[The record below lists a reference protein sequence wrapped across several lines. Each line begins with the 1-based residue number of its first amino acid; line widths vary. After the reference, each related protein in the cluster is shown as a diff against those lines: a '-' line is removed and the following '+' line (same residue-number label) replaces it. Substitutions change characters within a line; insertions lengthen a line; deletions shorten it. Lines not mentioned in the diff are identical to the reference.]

1 MKRKRENR
9 QRKSQ
14 ETGLALILAGVV
26 IASCATVE
34 SPLGPIG
41 NATAPGAPGAT
52 KSGGVVTFGDS
63 EGQVMATAQA
73 SGSPD
78 MDCPSVTVR
87 SGAAAWQISSGSGPN
102 NVRYQGSLGQLA
114 RECAVLGETMTI
126 RVGVEGRI
134 LVGPQGGAGNVN
146 VPLRIALVAEGPNPR
161 PIWSKFYSVP
171 VAVPPNASQAIFSQV
186 EDDLTFPLPPN
197 KRVDNYIV
205 YVGFDPQGASAAA
218 KGTAKAKTP
227 AAPSSAPATKKAA
240 APAPAPAKASPA
252 KPPAGSQPS
261 GRPQQP
267 QFEPPPSPPPGV
279 FAPPPGQ
286 GG

>member
-1 MKRKRENR
+1 VKPKRKNR

-14 ETGLALILAGVV
+14 EAGLALIFAGVFV
-26 IASCATVE
+26 ASCATVD

-41 NATAPGAPGAT
+41 NASAPGTPGAT

-63 EGQVMATAQA
+63 EGQVMATASTS
-73 SGSPD
+73 SGSSD
-78 MDCPSVTVR
+78 IDCPSVTVR

-146 VPLRIALVAEGPNPR
+146 VPLRIALVAEGPTPR

-186 EDDLTFPLPPN
+186 EDDLTFPLPAN
-197 KRVDNYIV
+197 KRIDNYIV
-205 YVGFDPQGASAAA
+205 YVGFDAQGAAAAA

-227 AAPSSAPATKKAA
+227 APSSAPTTKKAS
-240 APAPAPAKASPA
+240 APAPAPAQAAPA
-252 KPPAGSQPS
+252 KAPS
-261 GRPQQP
+261 GSAPSGKPQP

>member
-1 MKRKRENR
+1 VKRKRKNR
-9 QRKSQ
+9 PRKSQ
-14 ETGLALILAGVV
+14 EAGLALIFAGVFV
-26 IASCATVE
+26 ASCATVE

-41 NATAPGAPGAT
+41 NASAPGTPGAS
-52 KSGGVVTFGDS
+52 KAGGVVTFGDS
-63 EGQVMATAQA
+63 EGQVMATASA
-73 SGSPD
+73 SSGSSD
-78 MDCPSVTVR
+78 IDCPSVTVR
-87 SGAAAWQISSGSGPN
+87 SGAAAWQIPSGSGPN

-126 RVGVEGRI
+126 RVGVEGRV

-146 VPLRIALVAEGPNPR
+146 VPLRIALVAEGPTPR

-197 KRVDNYIV
+197 KRIDNYIV
-205 YVGFDPQGASAAA
+205 YVGFDAQGAAAAA
-218 KGTAKAKTP
+218 KGTTKAKTP
-227 AAPSSAPATKKAA
+227 APSSAPVTKKAS
-240 APAPAPAKASPA
+240 APAPAAPAKAAPA
-252 KPPAGSQPS
+252 KAPS
-261 GRPQQP
+261 GSAPSAKPQP

>member
-1 MKRKRENR
+1 VKGTRKNR

-34 SPLGPIG
+34 APLGPIG
-41 NATAPGAPGAT
+41 NASAPGSPGAT

-63 EGQVMATAQA
+63 EGQVIATAPTSA
-73 SGSPD
+73 GTLD
-78 MDCPSVTVR
+78 VDCPSVTVR

-114 RECAVLGETMTI
+114 RECAVLGETMTM

-134 LVGPQGGAGNVN
+134 LVGPQGGAGSVN
-146 VPLRIALVAEGPNPR
+146 VPLRIALVAEGPTPR

-186 EDDLTFPLPPN
+186 EDDLTFPLPPS
-197 KRVDNYIV
+197 KRIDNYIV
-205 YVGFDPQGASAAA
+205 YVGFDPQGAAAAA

-227 AAPSSAPATKKAA
+227 APSSAPATKKAS

-252 KPPAGSQPS
+252 KAPASQPS
-261 GRPQQP
+261 GRPQP

>member
-1 MKRKRENR
+1 VKRKRQHR

-14 ETGLALILAGVV
+14 ETGLALIFAGVIV
-26 IASCATVE
+26 ASCATVE

-41 NATAPGAPGAT
+41 NASAPGTPGAT

-63 EGQVMATAQA
+63 EGQVMATAQTS
-73 SGSPD
+73 SGSSD
-78 MDCPSVTVR
+78 IDCPSVTVR

-114 RECAVLGETMTI
+114 RECAVLGETMTM

-146 VPLRIALVAEGPNPR
+146 VPLRIALVAEGPTPR

-186 EDDLTFPLPPN
+186 EDDLTFPIPAN

-205 YVGFDPQGASAAA
+205 YVGFDPQGAASAA

-227 AAPSSAPATKKAA
+227 APSSAPATKKAST
-240 APAPAPAKASPA
+240 PAPAPAKA
-252 KPPAGSQPS
+252 PS
-261 GRPQQP
+261 GTAPSGKSQP
-267 QFEPPPSPPPGV
+267 QFDAPPSPPPGV